1 MPHPAGKPTSLGV
14 SARRCTGLLI
24 AALAFGCL
32 SSAWLGPAGSG
43 QPGYGPVACL
53 GAEALAGA
61 PEPGQ
66 ARMGRTVRIALPITS
81 RTLDRVRQ
89 FVLRAVEKANA
100 AGQRLVLI
108 FEFSVAPE
116 QAEYGRGS
124 EFGAALSLA
133 ELLTSEQLSGVWTV
147 AYVPQSIQGHAVL
160 PVLACDEII
169 MSPKAT
175 IGRAGADE
183 KVITE
188 SRRSNYREI
197 ADRRRSVPAAVAL
210 WMLDPR
216 QTVYVVETEVS
227 REFATADQLEDLR
240 ARVAVK
246 SERKLY
252 DPEQPDRSVVE
263 QEGLLSGEEARR
275 LLPGARYLAQSRREV
290 AQALGVPEAVEEDLS
305 LLGQWQPVRVDLKG
319 PIGPDLVSRVQRLVE
334 QQIQLCKPDRVSFIC
349 LWVDSPGGSLAD
361 SLRLANY
368 LGSLKP
374 SDRVRTVAY
383 IPRQARADAAMVA
396 LACHHVVMHPNA
408 ELGGSGAEALSDDQ
422 VRYAREAIQD
432 PRGPWRD
439 RSWSI
444 IAALIDPDLEVFR
457 YTRPGQTDQF
467 FCAEELEEY
476 RREHPNQRDWHQG
489 ERITRP
495 GRALLINGAQAVEY
509 GLAKETVEDFAQ
521 FRHLYGLERDPRLVE
536 PGWADFLIDVLAS
549 PGASAFLLMVGFI
562 ALYIELHI
570 PGVGAGGFVAGVC
583 FVLFFWANYLGHTAG
598 WLEVALFVTGVC
610 CLLLEVLVLP
620 GFGVFGLGGI
630 LLIIASLI
638 LASQTFVVPRN
649 PYQFERLQRSL
660 LTLAGAG
667 VGFMVLAVLTRKW
680 LPHAPVLRHVFLEPP
695 RGPEAETIGRRE
707 VTADFH
713 DLLGARGTTTTQLT
727 PSGKARF
734 GNRLVDVIS
743 DGEVIDRGS
752 TVEVVEVHGNRVLVR
767 EVAG

>member
-1 MPHPAGKPTSLGV
+1 MADPAGKPISV
-14 SARRCTGLLI
+14 RASAPAWTGLLI
-24 AALAFGCL
+24 AALAVGWVQTG
-32 SSAWLGPAGSG
+32 WLGPADCG
-43 QPGYGPVACL
+43 PGRVL

-66 ARMGRTVRIALPITS
+66 ARMGRTVRINLPITS
-81 RTLDRVRQ
+81 RTLDPVRQ
-89 FVLRAVEKANA
+89 FVLRAVDKANSA
-100 AGQRLVLI
+100 QQRLVLI
-108 FEFSVAPE
+108 FEFSVLAE

-133 ELLTSEQLSGVWTV
+133 ELLTSEQLSGVWTA

-169 MSPKAT
+169 MAPKAT
-175 IGRAGADE
+175 IGRAGVDE

-197 ADRRRSVPAAVAL
+197 ADRRRSVPAPVAL

-240 ARVAVK
+240 SRVAVK

-252 DPEQPDRSVVE
+252 DAANPGRSLVE

-275 LLPGARYLAQSRREV
+275 LLPGVRYLAESRRDV

-319 PIGPDLVSRVQRLVE
+319 PIGPDLASQVQRLIE
-334 QQIQLCKPDRVSFIC
+334 QQVQLREPDKVTFIC

-361 SLRLANY
+361 SIRLANY

-383 IPRQARADAAMVA
+383 VPKQARADAALVA
-396 LACHHVVMHPNA
+396 LACHHVVMHPDA
-408 ELGGSGAEALSDDQ
+408 ELGGSGAEALSADQ
-422 VRYAREAIQD
+422 VRYAREAIRDQ
-432 PRGPWRD
+432 RGPWHEQ
-439 RSWSI
+439 SWSTI
-444 IAALIDPDLEVFR
+444 VALIDPDLEVFR
-457 YTRPGQTDQF
+457 YTRPGRPDQF
-467 FCAEELEEY
+467 FSREESEEY
-476 RREHPNQRDWHQG
+476 QRLHPNEADWRQG

-495 GRALLINGAQAVEY
+495 GRALLLDGTQAVEY
-509 GLAKETVEDFAQ
+509 RLAKEVVEDFAQ
-521 FRHLYGLERDPRLVE
+521 FRQLYGLERDPHLVE
-536 PGWADFLIDVLAS
+536 PGWADYLIDVLAS
-549 PGASAFLLMVGFI
+549 PGVSAFLLMVGFI
-562 ALYIELHI
+562 ALYVELHM
-570 PGVGAGGFVAGVC
+570 PGLGAGGFLAGVC
-583 FVLFFWANYLGHTAG
+583 FVLFFWANYLGGTAG
-598 WLEVALFVTGVC
+598 WLEATLFGLGVC
-610 CLLLEVLVLP
+610 CLLLEAVVLP
-620 GFGVFGLGGI
+620 GFGVFGLGGV

-667 VGFMVLAVLTRKW
+667 VGFGTLAIMLRNW
-680 LPHAPVLRHVFLEPP
+680 LPRAPVLRHVFLEPP
-695 RGPEAETIGRRE
+695 RGQEAETIGRRE
-707 VTADFH
+707 LLADFQELVGTH
-713 DLLGARGTTTTQLT
+713 GTTVTQLT

-743 DGEVIDRGS
+743 DGDVIGRGS
-752 TVEVVEVHGNRVLVR
+752 VVEVVEIHGNRVLVR
-767 EVAG
+767 ELPG